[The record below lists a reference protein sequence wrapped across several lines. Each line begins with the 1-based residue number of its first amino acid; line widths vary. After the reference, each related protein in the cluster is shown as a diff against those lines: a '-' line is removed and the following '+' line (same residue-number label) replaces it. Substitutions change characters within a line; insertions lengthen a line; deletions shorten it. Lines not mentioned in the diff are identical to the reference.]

1 MVSKWSLPLLAFIRK
16 NFLFNFE
23 WWSELRQGV
32 ILPSSRAHLALSV
45 GIFGRHDS
53 GEGCCWHM
61 AGRGQ
66 GCCQTFYDAQTAAT
80 TENDPVRMLIVPM
93 LGKPDTEV
101 ETQEGQTVYVGLV
114 NRELSIIT
122 HTDASP
128 LGEGLACTEIEQRPS
143 TSGAR
148 SG

>member
-1 MVSKWSLPLLAFIRK
+1 
-16 NFLFNFE
+16 
-23 WWSELRQGV
+23 
-32 ILPSSRAHLALSV
+32 
-45 GIFGRHDS
+45 
-53 GEGCCWHM
+53 
-61 AGRGQ
+61 
-66 GCCQTFYDAQTAAT
+66 
-80 TENDPVRMLIVPM
+80 MLIVPM

-101 ETQEGQTVYVGLV
+101 ETQGQTVYVGLV